1 MTKNLMNGT
10 NSMKGEK
17 MGLTGK
23 EIVSIIQTCA
33 NTSISKLEFGS
44 LKLEFGSKE
53 IPITTNNNRSNETE
67 PKTNPSQAVDQFF
80 DADKEFQRELNL
92 ITDPE
97 AYEREMMGL
106 NDEKA

>member
-1 MTKNLMNGT
+1 MA
-10 NSMKGEK
+10 
-17 MGLTGK
+17 LTGA

-53 IPITTNNNRSNETE
+53 IPITTNNNRLNEIE
-67 PKTNPSQAVDQFF
+67 PKTTPSEDS
-80 DADKEFQRELNL
+80 DMSSNADKEFQRELNL